1 MIYFVIDNSGYGAA
15 FPRNSKHF
23 ANINR
28 KIMEYS
34 ENGDLE
40 RLRRFWLTGTCNP
53 KKEEKKA
60 SEPLAPEQV
69 SPWHS
74 SPISDECQTQS
85 AKVLAPS

>member
-1 MIYFVIDNSGYGAA
+1 MEYGTGFGYRENFISTKNITMCLKKGYGAA

-69 SPWHS
+69 W
-74 SPISDECQTQS
+74 
-85 AKVLAPS
+85 